1 MQSQGADAS
10 SVQALEASSTG
21 VLLAVRSAALRE
33 ETLAFQ
39 VHLARLQEESTV
51 TVRVYCI
58 IVVSNT
64 NRVNLFQ
71 NISAML
77 ESTPGEQCLALS
89 ISRRRE
95 TGNRK

>member
-1 MQSQGADAS
+1 MDASNSNSAVPIFFYTFSACVQSQGADAS

-51 TVRVYCI
+51 NVRV
-58 IVVSNT
+58 
-64 NRVNLFQ
+64 RVLHHCG
-71 NISAML
+71 L
-77 ESTPGEQCLALS
+77 
-89 ISRRRE
+89 
-95 TGNRK
+95 